1 MNFAPWPVTWPM
13 RGCHMHII
21 KNQSS
26 MFCSNFFIAF
36 LFFTLHSG
44 FAEAKSS
51 CQGEDGK
58 TVPCHNMNAKNNEP
72 AQPVNDQFSLDA
84 LYYSGSI
91 LQNELPQ
98 SRISATPQTIN
109 TLEAELPVDQE
120 LGSDLRSPSAPT
132 SETLYSE
139 LSTKFQNFDN
149 VGRKKIQRCLSYGS
163 YEGKVDGRWGNQ
175 TFEAIIDFKSAAG
188 DTYTDKSQ
196 GFLSKIKNVFSNKKV
211 CYDLIDNVFKL

>member
-58 TVPCHNMNAKNNEP
+58 IVPCHNMNAKNNEP
-72 AQPVNDQFSLDA
+72 AQPVYDQFSLDA

-91 LQNELPQ
+91 LHNELPLD
-98 SRISATPQTIN
+98 RISAAPQTI
-109 TLEAELPVDQE
+109 
-120 LGSDLRSPSAPT
+120 SRSEEHT
-132 SETLYSE
+132 SELQSRE
-139 LSTKFQNFDN
+139 
-149 VGRKKIQRCLSYGS
+149 
-163 YEGKVDGRWGNQ
+163 
-175 TFEAIIDFKSAAG
+175 
-188 DTYTDKSQ
+188 
-196 GFLSKIKNVFSNKKV
+196 
-211 CYDLIDNVFKL
+211 